1 MEKPDTSLAAKGL
14 LLEQNKNWSSLLIL
28 ITVAYWIKAMAN
40 CTVLYVHCTHCN
52 TYYAWGLILLH
63 PWSLFGGGPRNFLFF
78 FLFFLFLSLLTA
90 KLCWDW
96 PLSIGS
102 MDHRA
107 IVPICLKLYTLIK
120 LRLSGGVLH
129 LLHLRGGLHGG
140 DDTQHPP
147 LRTGH
152 GTIQPPT
159 IHIENIKLL
168 LVTI

>member
-14 LLEQNKNWSSLLIL
+14 LLEQNKKWSSLLIL

-40 CTVLYVHCTHCN
+40 FTLYTVLYVHIGT
-52 TYYAWGLILLH
+52 LIMPGALFCCMMASLIIVWW
-63 PWSLFGGGPRNFLFF
+63 WSTQFSY
-78 FLFFLFLSLLTA
+78 FLFLSLLTA

-102 MDHRA
+102 MEHRA

-120 LRLSGGVLH
+120 LRLSGSVLH

-152 GTIQPPT
+152 GIQPPT